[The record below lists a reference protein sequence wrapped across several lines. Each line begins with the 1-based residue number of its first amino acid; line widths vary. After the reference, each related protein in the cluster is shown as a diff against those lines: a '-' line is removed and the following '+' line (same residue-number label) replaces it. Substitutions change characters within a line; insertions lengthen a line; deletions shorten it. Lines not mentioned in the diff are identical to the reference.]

1 MANAPAARRATA
13 AGLPG
18 GTIWSKMRA
27 GLSTGDDFVGVPV
40 MAWVRCV
47 AVIAIGVLV
56 ITSPARAGGLSLDKT
71 GTAASGPIGLE
82 TTIPLAKSKDTDQSQ
97 TSIDSATSDLE
108 FLACRHQSTHRTGHH
123 LRRERLGGRA
133 GDERQPLIGRDK
145 VPTNIFSSR
154 TNSSPEHMPGR
165 SNLFYKSRRCGRTG
179 ALRSNMLEPGHV
191 LSSRV
196 I

>member
-1 MANAPAARRATA
+1 
-13 AGLPG
+13 
-18 GTIWSKMRA
+18 
-27 GLSTGDDFVGVPV
+27 

-108 FLACRHQSTHRTGHH
+108 SSRAAINRRTGPAIT
-123 LRRERLGGRA
+123 LGVSGWV
-133 GDERQPLIGRDK
+133 GEQVMSG
-145 VPTNIFSSR
+145 S
-154 TNSSPEHMPGR
+154 H
-165 SNLFYKSRRCGRTG
+165 
-179 ALRSNMLEPGHV
+179 
-191 LSSRV
+191 
-196 I
+196 